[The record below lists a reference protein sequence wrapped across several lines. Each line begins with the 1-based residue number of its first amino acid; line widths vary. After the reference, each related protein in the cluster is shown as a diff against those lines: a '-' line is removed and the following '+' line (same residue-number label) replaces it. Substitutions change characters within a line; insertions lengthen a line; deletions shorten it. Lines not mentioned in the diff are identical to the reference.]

1 MVPRHQARIAH
12 GAESSAA
19 ARPKGKDARPVDDE
33 MTPPHAPAASA
44 AWRSETAADA
54 VPPPVL
60 PDVARGDRAAV
71 QRCMARYGAL
81 VWSIARRFSPTSA
94 DAEDATQEI
103 FLDLWRSAA
112 RFDAARGSERVFVTM
127 IARRRLIDR
136 MRSQRSR
143 IAHEVP
149 GLEDEAAQVGTDPRI
164 DRCAEAEIARAAL
177 EELPQEQRKVIQ
189 LSVVEGL
196 SHAEIATRTGL
207 PLGTVKTLIRRGLIK
222 VRVALGERQA

>member
-1 MVPRHQARIAH
+1 M
-12 GAESSAA
+12 
-19 ARPKGKDARPVDDE
+19 DDV
-33 MTPPHAPAASA
+33 TPSHAPAASA
-44 AWRSETAADA
+44 ARPPQTDA
-54 VPPPVL
+54 QNVLPPVL
-60 PDVARGDRAAV
+60 PEVARGDRSAI

-81 VWSIARRFSPTSA
+81 IWSIARRLSPTVA

-103 FLDLWRSAA
+103 FLELWRSAA

-136 MRSQRSR
+136 IRSQRPR
-143 IAHEVP
+143 MEHELP
-149 GLEDEAAQVGTDPRI
+149 GLEEQAAQVGVDPRI

-189 LSVVEGL
+189 LSVLEGL
-196 SHAEIATRTGL
+196 SHAQIAARTGL

-222 VRVALGERQA
+222 VRLALAERQA

>member
-1 MVPRHQARIAH
+1 M
-12 GAESSAA
+12 GAGPESVADDA
-19 ARPKGKDARPVDDE
+19 PKSKEANPVDE
-33 MTPPHAPAASA
+33 VTPPYTPVASAVAPAS
-44 AWRSETAADA
+44 TAADP

-60 PDVARGDRAAV
+60 PDVARGDRVAI

-81 VWSIARRFSPTSA
+81 IWTIARRLSPTAA

-103 FLDLWRSAA
+103 FLDLWRSAS
-112 RFDAARGSERVFVTM
+112 RFDPTRGSERVFVTM

-143 IAHEVP
+143 LEHELSGV
-149 GLEDEAAQVGTDPRI
+149 EDEAARVGTDPRI

-189 LSVVEGL
+189 MSVVEGL
-196 SHAEIATRTGL
+196 SHAEIAARTGL

-222 VRVALGERQA
+222 VRIALGETR